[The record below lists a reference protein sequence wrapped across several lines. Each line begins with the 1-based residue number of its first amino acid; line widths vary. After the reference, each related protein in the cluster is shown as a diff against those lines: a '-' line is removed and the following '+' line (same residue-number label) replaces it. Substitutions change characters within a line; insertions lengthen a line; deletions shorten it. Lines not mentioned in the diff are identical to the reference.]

1 MLWSAKASTSFFFP
15 ADLTTVCD
23 GGRKAIALG
32 FGSYDVEGDVSE
44 REGPATITLIKKPK
58 YSFTVA

>member
-1 MLWSAKASTSFFFP
+1 MLKLAPSFFFP
-15 ADLTTVCD
+15 LADLTTICD

-44 REGPATITLIKKPK
+44 RGGAAMMMLIKKP
-58 YSFTVA
+58 